1 MNLLLSGFPNPSRS
15 SKSECLFI
23 LMAPLNMKYVW
34 IILSCHL
41 LFACSGMTKVE
52 ERSSYAQPDW
62 YAKCV
67 QEGKEGFFWMAKS
80 YVYACGAGESV
91 FAQAAEEQMYAI
103 ALNNFAKRIN
113 GRVNSETSIDMSETK
128 KTSRTTIKYSVSET
142 SVVDHLQKEY
152 GHFTL
157 AGRHYTFVRLKMPR
171 EVFDRLIQENR
182 SR

>member
-1 MNLLLSGFPNPSRS
+1 
-15 SKSECLFI
+15 
-23 LMAPLNMKYVW
+23 MKYCLVAV
-34 IILSCHL
+34 LCQL
-41 LFACSGMTKVE
+41 LIACSSMSKVDD
-52 ERSSYAQPDW
+52 RSSYAQPDW

-67 QEGKEGFFWMAKS
+67 QEGKEGWFWSAKS
-80 YVYACGAGESV
+80 YVYACGAGESI
-91 FAQAAEEQMYAI
+91 FAQAAHEQMYAI

-113 GRVNSETSIDMSETK
+113 GRVNSETSIDIAESK
-128 KTSRTTIKYSVSET
+128 KSTRTTIRYSVSET
-142 SVVDHLQKEY
+142 SVVDHLQKES